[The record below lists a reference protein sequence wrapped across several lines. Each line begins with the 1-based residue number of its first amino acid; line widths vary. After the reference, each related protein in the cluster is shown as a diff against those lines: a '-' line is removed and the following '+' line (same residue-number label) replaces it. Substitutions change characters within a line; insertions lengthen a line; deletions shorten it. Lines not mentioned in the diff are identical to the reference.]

1 MSHIQTLTKEEVLHL
16 AKLAGLT
23 LTEEEIEKN
32 SAQLA
37 ETIEFIKNLDELDTK
52 NVKPTNSVVDLSN
65 VTFED
70 GEKNTRALTAK
81 EAFSNG
87 KNVKDNAFVVGRI
100 MDSKN

>member
-1 MSHIQTLTKEEVLHL
+1 MADKKLSKDEVLHL

-23 LTEEEIEKN
+23 LTEAEIEKN
-32 SAQLA
+32 AAQLA
-37 ETIEFIKNLDELDTK
+37 ETIDYIKNLDELNTDG
-52 NVKPTNSVVDLSN
+52 VAPTNSVVDLSN

-70 GEKNTRALTAK
+70 GEKNTRALSPE

-100 MDSKN
+100 M

>member
-1 MSHIQTLTKEEVLHL
+1 MTTKKLSKEEVLHL

-23 LTEEEIEKN
+23 LTDAEIEKN
-32 SAQLA
+32 AEQLTK
-37 ETIEFIKNLDELDTK
+37 TIDFMKNLDELDTK

-70 GEKNTRALTAK
+70 GEKNTRALSAK

-100 MDSKN
+100 MESKN